1 MAEPTE
7 KKIIIDD
14 DWKEEA
20 QREKEALAAAM
31 EQEKQKAKHVMR
43 EKASF
48 PMLLSGLATQALVCL
63 GELENPFTKQ
73 RETDLPEAQFHIDM
87 LEILQA
93 KTKGNLSPDEARMME
108 GLLFDLRMRF
118 VQKSQTAKA

>member
-31 EQEKQKAKHVMR
+31 EKEKQKSKPVMR
-43 EKASF
+43 EQASF
-48 PMLLSGLATQALVCL
+48 PILLSGLATQALVNL
-63 GELENPFTKQ
+63 GEMENPFTKK

-87 LEILQA
+87 LEILQT
-93 KTKGNLSPDEARMME
+93 KTKGNLSPDEARMLDA
-108 GLLFDLRMRF
+108 LLFDLRMRY
-118 VQKSQTAKA
+118 VQKMQAGK